1 LQELLAPTD
10 LEFFDQK
17 WVKIGTRYTLR
28 SLVSEITGINDLL
41 RFRGA
46 SIAQKMSW
54 ASRRET
60 TRVED
65 AAYSLMGLFGVN
77 MPPLYGE
84 GEKAFLK
91 L

>member
-1 LQELLAPTD
+1 
-10 LEFFDQK
+10 
-17 WVKIGTRYTLR
+17 
-28 SLVSEITGINDLL
+28 
-41 RFRGA
+41 
-46 SIAQKMSW
+46 MSW

-84 GEKAFLK
+84 GERHSSNFSWKF
-91 L
+91 